1 MKISLISIIYLVY
14 VSCACLRLPYGE
26 GVAQTNKRTTA
37 DVNDLHNQ
45 RYTHKNTIYKCI
57 HLCACVCVCVSV
69 CNRYTRCA
77 RVFVWERKGNRR
89 QKVQLVYT
97 QKKLRVLVYAKRNM
111 QNRMQTIYIHTHINT
126 HVLHIFTFAWQRNNY
141 RYQVTKSTKY
151 LEEQNENK
159 TEKQQNKH

>member
-1 MKISLISIIYLVY
+1 MKISFISIIYLVY

-111 QNRMQTIYIHTHINT
+111 QNRMQTIYTHTHT
-126 HVLHIFTFAWQRNNY
+126 HVVHIFTFAWQRNNY